1 MRRFVIVGHKAN
13 TDGNFKLNDMAGGAG
28 RLDVLLRC
36 INSAFFLSHS
46 IRRDVE
52 VYLVL
57 LGPPKPPVTIRLSG
71 SEIRYLNPDERST
84 GSLIRNALLKAKN
97 GKEVSSSPGIYV
109 SRRGLEDVMK
119 VLAGTEIIYLHE
131 NGTCMEN
138 AEFDMETDL
147 TFVLGDHMD
156 LTEEEENIILK
167 YNPIK
172 VSLGPEI
179 LHADHCI
186 VVSHNILDRKE
197 RTVKGK

>member
-57 LGPPKPPVTIRLSG
+57 LGPTKPPVTIRLSG

-84 GSLIRNALLKAKN
+84 GSLIRNALLKARDSA
-97 GKEVSSSPGIYV
+97 EISSSPGIYV
-109 SRRGLEDVMK
+109 SRKGLEDVMEI
-119 VLAGTEIIYLHE
+119 LADTQIIYLHE
-131 NGTCMEN
+131 NGTCMEK
-138 AEFDMETDL
+138 AEFDSEKDL

-156 LTEEEENIILK
+156 LTEEEESILQRHT
-167 YNPIK
+167 PIT

-186 VVSHNILDRKE
+186 VVSHSILDRM
-197 RTVKGK
+197 VKGK

>member
-1 MRRFVIVGHKAN
+1 MMRRFVIVGHKAN

-57 LGPPKPPVTIRLSG
+57 LGPSKPPVTIRLSG

-84 GSLIRNALLKAKN
+84 GSLIRNALLKAKDDT
-97 GKEVSSSPGIYV
+97 EISSSPGIYV
-109 SRRGLEDVMK
+109 SRRGLEDVMEI
-119 VLAGTEIIYLHE
+119 LADTQIIYLHE
-131 NGTCMEN
+131 NGTCMEDIK
-138 AEFDMETDL
+138 FDMERDL

-156 LTEEEENIILK
+156 LTEEEEDIILRH
-167 YNPIK
+167 NPVK
-172 VSLGPEI
+172 VSIGPEI

-186 VVSHNILDRKE
+186 VVSHSILDR
-197 RTVKGK
+197 RQKGKR

>member
-1 MRRFVIVGHKAN
+1 MMRRFVIVGHKAN

-57 LGPPKPPVTIRLSG
+57 LGPTKPPVTIRLSG

-84 GSLIRNALLKAKN
+84 GSLIRNALLKARDSA
-97 GKEVSSSPGIYV
+97 EISSSPGIYV
-109 SRRGLEDVMK
+109 SRKGLEDVMEI
-119 VLAGTEIIYLHE
+119 LADTQIIYLHE
-131 NGTCMEN
+131 NGTCMEK
-138 AEFDMETDL
+138 AEFNSEKDL

-156 LTEEEENIILK
+156 LTEEEESILQRH
-167 YNPIK
+167 NPVK

-186 VVSHNILDRKE
+186 VVSHSILDRK
-197 RTVKGK
+197 VKGK

>member
-36 INSAFFLSHS
+36 INSAFFLSHG

-52 VYLVL
+52 VYLIL
-57 LGPPKPPVTIRLSG
+57 LGPSKPPVSIRLSG

-97 GKEVSSSPGIYV
+97 SNEVSSSPGIYV
-109 SRRGLEDVMK
+109 SRRGLEDVMET
-119 VLAGTEIIYLHE
+119 LADTQIIYLHE
-131 NGTCMEN
+131 SGTCMEEAGLGKEN
-138 AEFDMETDL
+138 L

-156 LTEEEENIILK
+156 LTEKEEEIIEK
-167 YNPIK
+167 YNPLK

-186 VVSHNILDRKE
+186 IVSHNILDR
-197 RTVKGK
+197 GKANGK

>member
-1 MRRFVIVGHKAN
+1 MMRRFVIVGHKAN

-52 VYLVL
+52 AYLVL
-57 LGPPKPPVTIRLSG
+57 LGPSKPPVTIRLSG

-84 GSLIRNALLKAKN
+84 GSLIRNALLKAKDDT
-97 GKEVSSSPGIYV
+97 EISSSPGIYV
-109 SRRGLEDVMK
+109 SRRGLEDVMEI
-119 VLAGTEIIYLHE
+119 LADTQIIYLHE
-131 NGTCMEN
+131 NGTCMEDIK
-138 AEFDMETDL
+138 FDMERDL

-156 LTEEEENIILK
+156 LTEEEEDIILRH
-167 YNPIK
+167 NPVK
-172 VSLGPEI
+172 VSIGPEI

-186 VVSHNILDRKE
+186 VVSHSILDR
-197 RTVKGK
+197 RQKGKR